1 MKDQVIKFEA
11 LNQSLRKTSGFS
23 TYPNGMVEII
33 TAEFELGDEWD
44 GYDSV
49 RAVWQNG
56 EVKISS
62 VLDPNHRCK
71 IPSGVLEN
79 KGTLEVNLVASSVD
93 DGVLTERLT
102 SYKVVA
108 FQIPVKVNIDGSDP
122 QDVTPSQ
129 FEQFVAVVKEDA
141 DRAEAGATD
150 AEASAQSASG
160 SATASANSAT
170 ASATSADESEQ
181 SKTQAQEYAQNAY
194 NSAVGAESAK
204 DDAEDARDEIR
215 SMRAE
220 AVTLSP
226 GSDATAS
233 YSDGLLSLGIP
244 RGDKGETGATGATGP
259 KGDTGEQGPQG
270 PQGEQGIQG
279 EKGDKGDTGEQGPK
293 GDKGDPGEVTQA
305 EFDEALAKKS
315 PAVYEEIES
324 VPLATFADGAED
336 MPLKDLKVDIEP
348 VQDLHGYEHPWPG
361 GGNVNKVKLSEAF
374 TSFSAAYGFT
384 CSVDGEKLK
393 ISGTFTGPSSA
404 SFHVGILNKSKWAF
418 DELRVKGFILSGI
431 SSSQLNGFRYAN
443 STNNALAIDLS
454 SLINGETYTMLFD
467 IVFYEGDTAPTE
479 WTPYSNI
486 CPITGWTG
494 AKVTRT
500 GKNLLDGSL
509 LVNPTTGIK
518 EVQVQLKANTTY
530 TVSTDGIQPTVG
542 VANLFAHKSG
552 ETPASMTNGV
562 WNSQSRSVTVGSDG
576 ILIIGYRNYE
586 GTQKSIAD
594 CNNQIELGSTATAYE
609 PYQGETY
616 DIAFPSEAGTVYGGT
631 LDVVTGE
638 LVVDRAMVVATA
650 EDTIGGY
657 YHTTPPVQGWAF
669 TLMNFDPIFKRDGS
683 VISNINTPQGHKYQN
698 TNGFCKVTAFG
709 SRPIFKLMDA
719 YTGLDATSSSKEVL
733 NAYQQFV
740 TQNECVAVYELATP
754 TTYHLTPQEI
764 TTLLGQNNIWS
775 DTGDTSVT
783 YKADTKLYIDKKFTE
798 LQALILEN

>member
-23 TYPNGMVEII
+23 TYPSDTVEII

-62 VLDPNHRCK
+62 FLDSNHKCK
-71 IPSGVLEN
+71 IPSEVLEN

-93 DGVLTERLT
+93 DDVLTERLT

-141 DRAEAGATD
+141 DRAEVGATD

-170 ASATSADESEQ
+170 ASATSAGESEQ

-244 RGDKGETGATGATGP
+244 RGDKGETGATGETGP

-270 PQGEQGIQG
+270 ERGPKGDKGEKGNTGNSAGFGTVSATVDDGTGTPSVEVTAIGADTAKNFAFAFHNLKGQ
-279 EKGDKGDTGEQGPK
+279 KGDKGDTGE
-293 GDKGDPGEVTQA
+293 VT
-305 EFDEALAKKS
+305 LAQLGS
-315 PAVYEEIES
+315 VLPTDTASGSIASFSDGSDIVPAES
-324 VPLATFADGAED
+324 VVIG
-336 MPLKDLKVDIEP
+336 IEP
-348 VQDLHGYEHPWPG
+348 VQDLHGYDHPWPAG
-361 GGNVNKVKLSEAF
+361 GGVNKFNPSDLRKSKAIFGNAQVGQPAALSN
-374 TSFSAAYGFT
+374 
-384 CSVDGEKLK
+384 
-393 ISGTFTGPSSA
+393 SSA
-404 SFHVGILNKSKWAF
+404 TDTYVNIAYLTVGIWT
-418 DELRVKGFILSGI
+418 I
-431 SSSQLNGFRYAN
+431 SYAMNGTPL
-443 STNNALAIDLS
+443 STNLRGGYICDSDGIVLQRGITTWVSTATTLQIKVTVAGYLWASFDKNT
-454 SLINGETYTMLFD
+454 INLQIESGRPASPY
-467 IVFYEGDTAPTE
+467 V
-479 WTPYSNI
+479 PYSNI
-486 CPITGWTG
+486 CPISGWTG
-494 AKVTRT
+494 SNVTV
-500 GKNLLDGSL
+500 S
-509 LVNPTTGIK
+509 PTTDAEDGH
-518 EVQVQLKANTTY
+518 TY
-530 TVSTDGIQPTVG
+530 S
-542 VANLFAHKSG
+542 
-552 ETPASMTNGV
+552 
-562 WNSQSRSVTVGSDG
+562 
-576 ILIIGYRNYE
+576 
-586 GTQKSIAD
+586 
-594 CNNQIELGSTATAYE
+594 
-609 PYQGETY
+609 
-616 DIAFPSEAGTVYGGT
+616 IAFPSEAGTVYGGT
-631 LDVVTGE
+631 LDVTNGVLT
-638 LVVDRAMVVATA
+638 VDRAMVDLGAKNWYPSTAAGRTRFRTSITDIERISSPNIVAPMLCSAYKTETA
-650 EDTIGGY
+650 
-657 YHTTPPVQGWAF
+657 
-669 TLMNFDPIFKRDGS
+669 N
-683 VISNINTPQGHKYQN
+683 NT
-698 TNGFCKVTAFG
+698 
-709 SRPIFKLMDA
+709 
-719 YTGLDATSSSKEVL
+719 YTGKQGISLQQKEVDVYVYDAQRESMTTADFKTAMSGVQL
-733 NAYQQFV
+733 
-740 TQNECVAVYELATP
+740 VYELATP
-754 TTYHLTPQEI
+754 VTYQLTPQEI
-764 TTLLGQNNIWS
+764 TTLLGQNNIWA